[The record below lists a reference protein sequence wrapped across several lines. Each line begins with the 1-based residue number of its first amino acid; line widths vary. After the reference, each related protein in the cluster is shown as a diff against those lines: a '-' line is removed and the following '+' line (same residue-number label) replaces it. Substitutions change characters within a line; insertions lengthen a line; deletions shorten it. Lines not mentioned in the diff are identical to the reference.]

1 MNKSLK
7 NQNHNLKSSEIIILK
22 DSEFNNLIKNK
33 SAVLIDFWAEWCEPC
48 KMINPK
54 IEKIAKH
61 YQGQLTVAKLDID
74 KNPNTAKKLG
84 INCIPTLVLFKDT
97 KESYRI
103 TGSES
108 SPKIKKKIKEIF
120 QIEPIKN
127 KQTKAR
133 ATSKLAI
140 LDKTQLEKF
149 RKIAVIGDIHGD
161 LDSLQ
166 SALNTVNLDTDAVI
180 FLGDYT
186 DRGPNGED
194 VIDILNKLKK
204 KYPSSVFCL
213 KGNHEDYPESGI
225 PTWGPNDFREEEIG
239 ERWPSYFKNNFE
251 PFIQS
256 LPIAL
261 LIPDEILFVHGGI
274 SQKIGYI
281 EDLGNP
287 DAEVEEDILWSD
299 PTENK
304 GEYSNSRG
312 LGVVFG
318 PDVSRNFCQRLGV
331 KRIIRSHQPNLVGEN
346 GGPFG
351 MHEGRV
357 ITTSTTTAYP
367 LVDKA
372 YVLMIN
378 PGDFSIKALELG
390 ADLLVDLQSLP

>member
-1 MNKSLK
+1 MKKLVTLEKEQIANFQKLVVVGDLHGDFESLK
-7 NQNHNLKSSEIIILK
+7 
-22 DSEFNNLIKNK
+22 
-33 SAVLIDFWAEWCEPC
+33 AVL
-48 KMINPK
+48 KMVDP
-54 IEKIAKH
+54 
-61 YQGQLTVAKLDID
+61 QMDG
-74 KNPNTAKKLG
+74 
-84 INCIPTLVLFKDT
+84 LV
-97 KESYRI
+97 
-103 TGSES
+103 
-108 SPKIKKKIKEIF
+108 
-120 QIEPIKN
+120 
-127 KQTKAR
+127 
-133 ATSKLAI
+133 
-140 LDKTQLEKF
+140 
-149 RKIAVIGDIHGD
+149 
-161 LDSLQ
+161 
-166 SALNTVNLDTDAVI
+166 
-180 FLGDYT
+180 FLGDYA

-194 VIDILNKLKK
+194 VIDTVFGLKK
-204 KYPSSVFCL
+204 KYPSNVFCL
-213 KGNHEDYPESGI
+213 KGNHEDYPESGV

-274 SQKIGYI
+274 SQKIGCI
-281 EDLGNP
+281 EDLNNP

-378 PGDFSIKALELG
+378 PGDFSIKALDLG
-390 ADLLVDLQSLP
+390 TDLLVDLQSLP